1 MPLEQADI
9 QALAQALKNLQPAAS
24 VNAIAVKLPQFWHG
38 NPEVW
43 FKQIESVFTT
53 RNPAITTQQT
63 KFDYVVQSLDNST
76 ADRVQSIILNPPAQ
90 PYDKLKAALI
100 ATFGKSQA
108 AKDQEILNLSGLG
121 DKRPSELLQ
130 HMKNMNADPNTL
142 FKAFFL
148 AQLPP
153 DVRKI
158 LATSGKTD
166 IDELAIEADRIVEV
180 SRLSNESQ
188 VNAASSWMRTNNP
201 LDNGIHSPMAS
212 TRRWPPR
219 ASGLSPHPT
228 PLDTRPA
235 VKMDTRPA
243 GGRTPWRIVPGLCRL
258 HSRFGELATSCTP
271 PCKFVPNTNQGNFQT
286 GRK

>member
-1 MPLEQADI
+1 MPLEQADL
-9 QALAQALKNLQPAAS
+9 QALAQALKDLQPAAS
-24 VNAIAVKLPQFWHG
+24 VNATAVKLPQFWPG

-63 KFDYVVQSLDNST
+63 RFDYVVQSLDNST

-108 AKDQEILNLSGLG
+108 AKDQELLNLSGLG

-130 HMKNMNADPNTL
+130 HMKNLNADPSTL

-166 IDELAIEADRIVEV
+166 VDELAIEADRIVEV
-180 SRLSNESQ
+180 CRLSHDSQ
-188 VNAASSWMRTNNP
+188 VNAANSWKRM
-201 LDNGIHSPMAS
+201 D
-212 TRRWPPR
+212 
-219 ASGLSPHPT
+219 HPT
-228 PLDTRPA
+228 LVDTQPAAGMDTQPAARKDTRP
-235 VKMDTRPA
+235 VRKK
-243 GGRTPWRIVPGLCRL
+243 TPWRIVPGLCRY
-258 HSRFGELATSCTP
+258 HSQFGELAISCAP
-271 PCKFVPNTNQGNFQT
+271 PCKFLPNPSQGNSQT
-286 GRK
+286 GRR